1 LKPGGYIEVVDNVL
15 PVQLD
20 DNTIPGDSAI
30 LEWTQMIADGLKD
43 VKKPVTSALSYASQ
57 MREAGFENV
66 TETRYKWPQ
75 NRWPKDPKM
84 KELGMW
90 THANIA
96 SNLEGISLAIFT
108 RIYNWTTEKLNRF
121 LVDVREDMRNPR
133 IHAYFLMCVFVA
145 PFMCRPTANES

>member
-15 PVQLD
+15 PVRSD
-20 DNTIPGDSAI
+20 DNMIPQDSAI
-30 LEWTQMIADGLKD
+30 LKWSQMIADGLKD

-57 MREAGFENV
+57 MRMAGFENV
-66 TETRYKWPQ
+66 TEMRYKWPL

-90 THANIA
+90 THANIT
-96 SNLEGISLAIFT
+96 SDLKGISLAIFS
-108 RIYNWTTEKLNRF
+108 RIHKWTTEELDLF
-121 LVDVREDMRNPR
+121 LVDVRKELRNPQ

-145 PFMCRPTANES
+145 SFVCRPSANEP